1 MTAFENDVEMY
12 GAQTIAILSI
22 FSPWFE
28 NDVEMYGAQ
37 TCTVIPQYML
47 WFENDVEMYGAQTFV
62 LIDEVSQQF
71 ENDVEMYGAQIYFSN
86 GVFTIGYRDWAPEH
100 EKMGK
105 GVTLTEDEMMKLKE
119 LL

>member
-1 MTAFENDVEMY
+1 MFF
-12 GAQTIAILSI
+12 GKTISSILEKNL
-22 FSPWFE
+22 WFE

-37 TCTVIPQYML
+37 TEREVTKMTV

>member
-1 MTAFENDVEMY
+1 MY
-12 GAQTIAILSI
+12 GAQTLASAGIVPS
-22 FSPWFE
+22 E
-28 NDVEMYGAQ
+28 
-37 TCTVIPQYML
+37 
-47 WFENDVEMYGAQTFV
+47 FENDVEMYGAQTFV
-62 LIDEVSQQF
+62 LPSAVSEKFENDVEMYGAQTTCFRVSLKFQF

>member
-1 MTAFENDVEMY
+1 MYGAQTLKQNQSLMPKFENDVEMY
-12 GAQTIAILSI
+12 GAQTTLSKMRL
-22 FSPWFE
+22 SARFE

-37 TCTVIPQYML
+37 TTNETTMS
-47 WFENDVEMYGAQTFV
+47 AFV
-62 LIDEVSQQF
+62 F

>member
-1 MTAFENDVEMY
+1 
-12 GAQTIAILSI
+12 
-22 FSPWFE
+22 
-28 NDVEMYGAQ
+28 MYGAQ
-37 TCTVIPQYML
+37 TCTLILTEDTV
-47 WFENDVEMYGAQTFV
+47 FENDVEMYGAQTFV
-62 LIDEVSQQF
+62 LPSAVSEKFENDVEMYGAQTTCFRVSLKFQF

>member
-1 MTAFENDVEMY
+1 MY
-12 GAQTIAILSI
+12 GAQTKSI
-22 FSPWFE
+22 IK
-28 NDVEMYGAQ
+28 GGK
-37 TCTVIPQYML
+37 L

>member
-1 MTAFENDVEMY
+1 MYGAQTVDYLSGVITQFENDVEMY
-12 GAQTIAILSI
+12 GAQTKSIAQCRA
-22 FSPWFE
+22 FRFE

-37 TCTVIPQYML
+37 T
-47 WFENDVEMYGAQTFV
+47 
-62 LIDEVSQQF
+62 
-71 ENDVEMYGAQIYFSN
+71 YFSN
-86 GVFTIGYRDWAPEH
+86 GVFTIGYRDWALEH

>member
-1 MTAFENDVEMY
+1 MY
-12 GAQTIAILSI
+12 GAQTVFTRITR
-22 FSPWFE
+22 
-28 NDVEMYGAQ
+28 N
-37 TCTVIPQYML
+37 TK
-47 WFENDVEMYGAQTFV
+47 FENDVEMYGAQTFV

>member
-1 MTAFENDVEMY
+1 MYGAQTTSQRTNHPHLFENDVEMYGAQTDIVHASVNHLFENDVEMY
-12 GAQTIAILSI
+12 GAQTIATAIGDM
-22 FSPWFE
+22 FE
-28 NDVEMYGAQ
+28 NDVEMYDAQ
-37 TCTVIPQYML
+37 T
-47 WFENDVEMYGAQTFV
+47 
-62 LIDEVSQQF
+62 
-71 ENDVEMYGAQIYFSN
+71 YFSN

>member
-1 MTAFENDVEMY
+1 MLK
-12 GAQTIAILSI
+12 LSFCSRRW
-22 FSPWFE
+22 FSK
-28 NDVEMYGAQ
+28 
-37 TCTVIPQYML
+37 
-47 WFENDVEMYGAQTFV
+47 FENDVEMYGAQTFV

>member
-1 MTAFENDVEMY
+1 MY
-12 GAQTIAILSI
+12 GAQTGYAILSLVLQ
-22 FSPWFE
+22 FE

>member
-1 MTAFENDVEMY
+1 MY
-12 GAQTIAILSI
+12 GAQTINIH
-22 FSPWFE
+22 
-28 NDVEMYGAQ
+28 N
-37 TCTVIPQYML
+37 IPPRQ
-47 WFENDVEMYGAQTFV
+47 FENDVEMYGAQTFV

>member
-1 MTAFENDVEMY
+1 MQAQFENDVEMY
-12 GAQTIAILSI
+12 GAQTLPLQ
-22 FSPWFE
+22 SPKLF
-28 NDVEMYGAQ
+28 
-37 TCTVIPQYML
+37 P
-47 WFENDVEMYGAQTFV
+47 
-62 LIDEVSQQF
+62 F

>member
-12 GAQTIAILSI
+12 GAQTINIHNI
-22 FSPWFE
+22 PPRQFE

-37 TCTVIPQYML
+37 TKEDIFGLT
-47 WFENDVEMYGAQTFV
+47 D
-62 LIDEVSQQF
+62 QF

>member
-1 MTAFENDVEMY
+1 MYGAQTAGKGSLTATQFENDVEMY
-12 GAQTIAILSI
+12 GAQTAKPPVSLSR
-22 FSPWFE
+22 PFE

-37 TCTVIPQYML
+37 TDRHSTEHTSL
-47 WFENDVEMYGAQTFV
+47 FENDAG
-62 LIDEVSQQF
+62 
-71 ENDVEMYGAQIYFSN
+71 MYGAQIYFSN

-100 EKMGK
+100 EKIGK

>member
-1 MTAFENDVEMY
+1 MY
-12 GAQTIAILSI
+12 GAQTIPFRVLTKA
-22 FSPWFE
+22 E
-28 NDVEMYGAQ
+28 
-37 TCTVIPQYML
+37 
-47 WFENDVEMYGAQTFV
+47 FENDVEMYGAQTFV

>member
-12 GAQTIAILSI
+12 GAQTPACHG
-22 FSPWFE
+22 
-28 NDVEMYGAQ
+28 VRK
-37 TCTVIPQYML
+37 T

>member
-1 MTAFENDVEMY
+1 MRAFY
-12 GAQTIAILSI
+12 FFFYPLL
-22 FSPWFE
+22 FFP
-28 NDVEMYGAQ
+28 
-37 TCTVIPQYML
+37 L
-47 WFENDVEMYGAQTFV
+47 WNKG
-62 LIDEVSQQF
+62 F

>member
-1 MTAFENDVEMY
+1 MY
-12 GAQTIAILSI
+12 GAQTKEDI
-22 FSPWFE
+22 FGLT
-28 NDVEMYGAQ
+28 D
-37 TCTVIPQYML
+37 
-47 WFENDVEMYGAQTFV
+47 
-62 LIDEVSQQF
+62 QF

>member
-1 MTAFENDVEMY
+1 MY
-12 GAQTIAILSI
+12 GAQTLSVDI
-22 FSPWFE
+22 TALPK
-28 NDVEMYGAQ
+28 
-37 TCTVIPQYML
+37 
-47 WFENDVEMYGAQTFV
+47 FENDVEMYGAQTFV

>member
-1 MTAFENDVEMY
+1 MTAQRFENDVEMY
-12 GAQTIAILSI
+12 GAQTGYHQKCI
-22 FSPWFE
+22 
-28 NDVEMYGAQ
+28 M
-37 TCTVIPQYML
+37 TR
-47 WFENDVEMYGAQTFV
+47 
-62 LIDEVSQQF
+62 F

>member
-1 MTAFENDVEMY
+1 MY
-12 GAQTIAILSI
+12 GAQTINIH
-22 FSPWFE
+22 
-28 NDVEMYGAQ
+28 N
-37 TCTVIPQYML
+37 IPPR
-47 WFENDVEMYGAQTFV
+47 
-62 LIDEVSQQF
+62 QF

>member
-1 MTAFENDVEMY
+1 MY
-12 GAQTIAILSI
+12 GAQTIFHYHMQPIL
-22 FSPWFE
+22 
-28 NDVEMYGAQ
+28 
-37 TCTVIPQYML
+37 
-47 WFENDVEMYGAQTFV
+47 
-62 LIDEVSQQF
+62 F

>member
-1 MTAFENDVEMY
+1 MYGAQTLPLQSPKLFPFENDVEMY
-12 GAQTIAILSI
+12 GAQT
-22 FSPWFE
+22 
-28 NDVEMYGAQ
+28 
-37 TCTVIPQYML
+37 TC
-47 WFENDVEMYGAQTFV
+47 FR
-62 LIDEVSQQF
+62 VSLKFQF

>member
-1 MTAFENDVEMY
+1 MFENDVEMY
-12 GAQTIAILSI
+12 GAQTVEWLKPNHIM
-22 FSPWFE
+22 FE

-37 TCTVIPQYML
+37 TQSPAAFPRL
-47 WFENDVEMYGAQTFV
+47 RFENDVEMYGAQTFV

>member
-1 MTAFENDVEMY
+1 MY
-12 GAQTIAILSI
+12 GAQTFGTLQ
-22 FSPWFE
+22 WR
-28 NDVEMYGAQ
+28 VQ
-37 TCTVIPQYML
+37 R
-47 WFENDVEMYGAQTFV
+47 FENDVEMYGAQTFGR
-62 LIDEVSQQF
+62 LYWGCLMF

>member
-1 MTAFENDVEMY
+1 MYGAQTDWTAEPLWREFENDVEMY
-12 GAQTIAILSI
+12 GAQT
-22 FSPWFE
+22 
-28 NDVEMYGAQ
+28 
-37 TCTVIPQYML
+37 TC
-47 WFENDVEMYGAQTFV
+47 FR
-62 LIDEVSQQF
+62 VSLKFQF

>member
-1 MTAFENDVEMY
+1 MYGAQTCDVSGKALQPFENDVEMY
-12 GAQTIAILSI
+12 GAQTEPLTSFA
-22 FSPWFE
+22 FSQFE

-47 WFENDVEMYGAQTFV
+47 W
-62 LIDEVSQQF
+62 F

>member
-1 MTAFENDVEMY
+1 MY
-12 GAQTIAILSI
+12 GAQTKEDI
-22 FSPWFE
+22 FGLT
-28 NDVEMYGAQ
+28 DQ
-37 TCTVIPQYML
+37 
-47 WFENDVEMYGAQTFV
+47 FENDVEMYGAQTFV

>member
-1 MTAFENDVEMY
+1 MYGAQTKILAIRHWLMFENDVEMY
-12 GAQTIAILSI
+12 GAQTAVKDDTS
-22 FSPWFE
+22 S
-28 NDVEMYGAQ
+28 DK
-37 TCTVIPQYML
+37 
-47 WFENDVEMYGAQTFV
+47 
-62 LIDEVSQQF
+62 F

>member
-1 MTAFENDVEMY
+1 MRFENDVEMYGAQTVQNASCTISAFENDVEMY
-12 GAQTIAILSI
+12 GAQTTLSKMRL
-22 FSPWFE
+22 S
-28 NDVEMYGAQ
+28 AR
-37 TCTVIPQYML
+37 
-47 WFENDVEMYGAQTFV
+47 
-62 LIDEVSQQF
+62 F

>member
-1 MTAFENDVEMY
+1 MY
-12 GAQTIAILSI
+12 GAQTRVGK
-22 FSPWFE
+22 
-28 NDVEMYGAQ
+28 NDMDGV
-37 TCTVIPQYML
+37 
-47 WFENDVEMYGAQTFV
+47 
-62 LIDEVSQQF
+62 F

-86 GVFTIGYRDWAPEH
+86 GVFTICYRDWAPEH

>member
-1 MTAFENDVEMY
+1 MFEHSRDTFYVSD
-12 GAQTIAILSI
+12 GIS
-22 FSPWFE
+22 FS
-28 NDVEMYGAQ
+28 N
-37 TCTVIPQYML
+37 L
-47 WFENDVEMYGAQTFV
+47 RFENDVEMYGAQTFV